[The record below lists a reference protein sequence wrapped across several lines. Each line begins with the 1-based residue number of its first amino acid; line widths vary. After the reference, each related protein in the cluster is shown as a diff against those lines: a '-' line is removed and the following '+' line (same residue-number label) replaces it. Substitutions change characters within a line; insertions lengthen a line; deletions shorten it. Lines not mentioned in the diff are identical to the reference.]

1 MARFLRLPRSAHT
14 WPRKGVIVTII
25 GTTLAGVALAF
36 GLGLSQPTTYEK
48 TTTLVF
54 STPLRDF
61 IKEADNPGHDGQ
73 LVWDSDKCSAP
84 VLGSAGKTY
93 DFSDPCRRHD
103 FAYRNFGRIDGGR
116 KWTKALR
123 ERVDRQFLADMNGT
137 CALRRKVE
145 RAACRTWA
153 ELYFTAVRRYG
164 GP

>member
-1 MARFLRLPRSAHT
+1 M
-14 WPRKGVIVTII
+14 TII

-36 GLGLSQPTTYEK
+36 GLGLSQPTTFEK

-54 STPLRDF
+54 ATPLRDF

-123 ERVDRQFLADMNGT
+123 ERVDRQFLADMNAS
-137 CALRRKVE
+137 CSKRSWFVRPVCRAWAKVYYLGV
-145 RAACRTWA
+145 RTFGSSYA
-153 ELYFTAVRRYG
+153 TVNPSA
-164 GP
+164 